1 MIENADLWQEVARLN
16 RIVRGENGYYKG
28 LAERVPLLEGAIERL
43 EAAIDELVRI
53 EKNRS
58 EREALERKERLKR
71 EEKEEDN
78 RKWWKRAAV
87 GAAIAVVSNSIINWG
102 QTIVAWI
109 N

>member
-1 MIENADLWQEVARLN
+1 MIENAELWQEVARLN

-28 LAERVPLLEGAIERL
+28 LAERVPLLEGAIDRL
-43 EAAIDELVRI
+43 EQAIDELVRI

-58 EREALERKERLKR
+58 EREAQERKERLERQRKD
-71 EEKEEDN
+71 EDN

-87 GAAIAVVSNSIINWG
+87 GAVIAVVSNSIINWG
-102 QTIVAWI
+102 QTIAQWI